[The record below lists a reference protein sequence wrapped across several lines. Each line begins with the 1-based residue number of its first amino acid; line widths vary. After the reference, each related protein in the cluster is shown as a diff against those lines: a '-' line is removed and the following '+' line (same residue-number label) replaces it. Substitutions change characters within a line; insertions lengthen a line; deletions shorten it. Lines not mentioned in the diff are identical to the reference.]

1 AAPIPDEEIPVTATT
16 TFRIT
21 PAEPEVLRDI
31 ESSGPEELR
40 QHFDLIRG
48 GLEALPGVPGEAIY
62 GAVTLRTIALRPDVF
77 THLFLTEHH
86 AAKQGTVDRGVK
98 ELISLL
104 VSERIEGDET
114 PACGPYH
121 AGAATFEG
129 AASDAVDI
137 VRDFERRGH
146 ELDPAVHDAVEFA
159 ATAAI
164 DPRAIT
170 DADVRRLQEHGYD
183 DGQLVEL
190 VTTALVAYALAAVNQ
205 VFDLREGEG

>member
-1 AAPIPDEEIPVTATT
+1 MSTTT

-21 PAEPEVLRDI
+21 PAEPDVLRDL

-40 QHFDLIRG
+40 QHFDLIRS

-121 AGAATFEG
+121 AGAAAFEG
-129 AASDAVDI
+129 ATSDAVDI

-146 ELDPAVHDAVEFA
+146 ELDPAVRDAVDFA
-159 ATAAI
+159 ATAAT

-170 DADVRRLQEHGYD
+170 DEDVRRIREHGYD

-190 VTTALVAYALAAVNQ
+190 VSTALIAYTLAAVNQ
-205 VFDLREGEG
+205 VFDLREGED